1 MIKKVKMELKK
12 ALQTALDFEEK
23 GHHIY
28 EEVSN
33 KTENQI
39 VEKTFRYLANQE
51 LIHIEVIKEYM
62 KEEKIELKGDKLK
75 ETKKFFSMTVGK
87 FKEMLETQSVSK
99 HTQKSSISDET
110 ELSDDDLKAHETAL
124 ELEQK
129 SYDFY
134 KEQREK
140 TADKDLKKFFGFLME
155 QENAH
160 YMLVQKAYD
169 YMKNP
174 DAFYAEEEKW
184 VVEG

>member
-51 LIHIEVIKEYM
+51 LIHIEVIKEYI

-75 ETKKFFSMTVGK
+75 ETKKFFSTTIRK
-87 FKEMLETQSVSK
+87 FKEK
-99 HTQKSSISDET
+99 T
-110 ELSDDDLKAHETAL
+110 ELSNDDLKAHETAL

-160 YMLVQKAYD
+160 YMLVQKAYN

>member
-1 MIKKVKMELKK
+1 MIKKVKMGLKK

-51 LIHIEVIKEYM
+51 LIHIEVIKEYI

-75 ETKKFFSMTVGK
+75 ETKKFFSTTIRK
-87 FKEMLETQSVSK
+87 FKEK
-99 HTQKSSISDET
+99 T
-110 ELSDDDLKAHETAL
+110 ELSNDDLKAHETAL

-160 YMLVQKAYD
+160 YMLVQKAYN

-174 DAFYAEEEKW
+174 DAFYAEEEKG

>member
-1 MIKKVKMELKK
+1 MSTIKKVKMELKK

-51 LIHIEVIKEYM
+51 LIHIEVIKEYI

-75 ETKKFFSMTVGK
+75 ETKKFFSTTIRK
-87 FKEMLETQSVSK
+87 FKEK
-99 HTQKSSISDET
+99 T
-110 ELSDDDLKAHETAL
+110 ELSNDDLKAHETAL

-140 TADKDLKKFFGFLME
+140 TADKDLNKFFSFLME
-155 QENAH
+155 QENNH
-160 YMLVQKAYD
+160 YGLVQKAYN
-169 YMKNP
+169 YIKNP
-174 DAFYAEEEKW
+174 DAFYAEDEKW

>member
-51 LIHIEVIKEYM
+51 LIHIEVIKEYI

-75 ETKKFFSMTVGK
+75 ETKKFFSTTIRK
-87 FKEMLETQSVSK
+87 FKEK
-99 HTQKSSISDET
+99 T
-110 ELSDDDLKAHETAL
+110 ELSNDDLKAHETAL

-140 TADKDLKKFFGFLME
+140 TADKDLNKFFSFLME
-155 QENAH
+155 QENNH
-160 YMLVQKAYD
+160 YGLVQKAYN
-169 YMKNP
+169 YIKNP